1 MPDAP
6 DPRELHP
13 AEIAKLEAETLAV
26 RAQMA
31 RFEAEADKFRAE
43 ARFLGENVEAAWLS
57 NDKSRRARSA
67 ELAKDDYHRVYRFTG
82 AVSGASVAACIAKLT
97 EWSRQEPEC
106 DIEIV
111 FTSPGGSII
120 DGFVLYDFVRSLS
133 NQGHRVTT
141 GCLGMAASMAGI
153 LLQMGDHRWVGSE
166 GWIMIH
172 RAAFGASG
180 KTFEVEDEVEWV
192 KRVERRIL
200 DLFVS
205 RTGGRL
211 SAAKI
216 KRNWDRKDWWLTS
229 DEALELGLVDEV
241 R

>member
-1 MPDAP
+1 MSDAP
-6 DPRELHP
+6 STLHP
-13 AEIAKLEAETLAV
+13 SEIARNKAEAAKLRAEAEQATALTRKLEAEARTAESV
-26 RAQMA
+26 ARKNEHSEKMA
-31 RFEAEADKFRAE
+31 RSMDEH
-43 ARFLGENVEAAWLS
+43 
-57 NDKSRRARSA
+57 
-67 ELAKDDYHRVYRFTG
+67 HRVYRYNSAINNVT
-82 AVSGASVAACIAKLT
+82 VTACITQLT
-97 EWSRQEPEC
+97 AWSRLDPGC
-106 DIEIV
+106 SMEIV

-120 DGFVLYDFVRSLS
+120 DGFVLYDFVRGLS
-133 NQGHRVTT
+133 KQGHHITT
-141 GCLGMAASMAGI
+141 GCLGIAASMAGI

-166 GWIMIH
+166 GWVMIH

-200 DLFVS
+200 DLFVQ
-205 RTGGRL
+205 RTNGRL

-216 KRNWDRKDWWLTS
+216 KRNWDRKDWWITS